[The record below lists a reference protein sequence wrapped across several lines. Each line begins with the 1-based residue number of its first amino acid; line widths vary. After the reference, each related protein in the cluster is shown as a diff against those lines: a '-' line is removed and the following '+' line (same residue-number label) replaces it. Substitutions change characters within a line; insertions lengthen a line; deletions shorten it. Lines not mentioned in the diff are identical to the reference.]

1 MRRRNKQI
9 IIRLTEDEYNRLK
22 RNVEKTGLTM
32 QAYFQMLMKN
42 IQPRERPP
50 MDLIEVLK
58 SLQQINKNMN
68 QVALRANAKGF
79 VDTTAY
85 WENVRWLKETVSYLI
100 MEMNTR

>member
-9 IIRLTEDEYNRLK
+9 IIRLTDNEYKRLK

-42 IQPRERPP
+42 IQPIERPST
-50 MDLIEVLK
+50 DLIEVLK
-58 SLQQINKNMN
+58 NLQQINNNMN
-68 QVALRANAKGF
+68 QVAVKANAKGF
-79 VDTTAY
+79 VDTAAY
-85 WENVRWLKETVSYLI
+85 WENVNWLQETVSYLI